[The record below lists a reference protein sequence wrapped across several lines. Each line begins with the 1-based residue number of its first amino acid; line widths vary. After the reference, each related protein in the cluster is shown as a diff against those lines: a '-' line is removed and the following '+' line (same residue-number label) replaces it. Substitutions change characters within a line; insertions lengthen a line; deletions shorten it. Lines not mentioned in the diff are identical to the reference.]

1 MMIRKIL
8 ALIKKDFQ
16 IEISYKF
23 AFILN
28 IFSVAA
34 SLIIYYFIDIMFGRT
49 VTEHLQ
55 VFGVNYFPYVLL
67 SMAFFSYIGVGVGSF
82 AAKIR
87 EEQMQGTLESLLLSP
102 TKVEVIILSMGL
114 WNLIF
119 ATLNVAVYLI
129 FGHFVFNVD
138 FSQINLL
145 STFIILILTIISF
158 SSLGIISASF
168 ILVLKRGNPVD
179 WVINTLEGIL
189 GGVFFPVT
197 VMPKFMQVIAHC
209 LPITYAIRSLE
220 LAVYKG
226 ASIYALGQDIF
237 VLSLFCL
244 FLAPVSLW
252 CFKKGMFIARKN
264 GTLGQ
269 Y

>member
-1 MMIRKIL
+1 MLRQIT

-34 SLIIYYFIDIMFGRT
+34 SLIIYYFIDLMFGRT
-49 VTEHLQ
+49 VTTHLE

-87 EEQMQGTLESLLLSP
+87 DEQLQGTLESLLLSA

-119 ATLNVAVYLI
+119 ATFNVAVYLI

-145 STFIILILTIISF
+145 STLVILILTIISF

-189 GGVFFPVT
+189 GGVYFPVT
-197 VMPKFMQVIAHC
+197 VMPKFLQVIAHC
-209 LPITYAIRSLE
+209 LPITYAIRGLE

-226 ASIYALGQDIF
+226 ATLYDLRQDIIILALF
-237 VLSLFCL
+237 SLV
-244 FLAPVSLW
+244 LAPVSLW
-252 CFKKGMFIARKN
+252 VFKKGLRIARTN
-264 GTLGQ
+264 GSLAQ